1 MSTRDHP
8 AVPQAAAVSTRTDFL
23 AALRDDAARIIAV
36 EATLTSVASFSLPP
50 GKSIEGRGEDVRI
63 RFAAGEDGVVLTRDN
78 GITNLRLETD
88 RARAAILND
97 TSVSSLGTLRLRDV
111 TTVGRVR
118 ILARDAVRGGHVDVD
133 GLDVIDADARPET
146 ERPHRFGVSVLQG
159 AFTLWNMQRDQ
170 EVQIT
175 GTLLR
180 LSAGRDGAPVSGSGI
195 FVGGAGDAGGWVT
208 VDRLETGAV
217 YSNGGI
223 APGTPDQISGGVFV
237 VHACRAKTVR
247 NRGPVT
253 TYGPN
258 DMVLDNWG
266 SVERWIANAP
276 VTSFGPSGIGFVNFG
291 ALMDLRVDAPIETFG
306 KGARGF
312 NVYDGTL
319 ESGEFS
325 RIVTHGDGAVGIQ
338 ISKPIGHLLV
348 RNGIETFGGVGES
361 LVKGVVMSLPAAA
374 LSIKPGGYAQSIEVT
389 GGLTTNRV
397 GIPPIEMQG
406 GVSSFR
412 ASDIATGAGDPK

>member
-1 MSTRDHP
+1 LSTRDHS
-8 AVPQAAAVSTRTDFL
+8 AAPQPAAVSTCTDFL

-36 EATLTSVASFSLPP
+36 EATLTSVPSFSLPP
-50 GKSIEGRGEDVRI
+50 GKSIEGRGEGVQI
-63 RFAAGEDGVVLTRDN
+63 RFADGEEGVVLTRDN
-78 GITNLRLETD
+78 GVANLRLETGH
-88 RARAAILND
+88 ARAAILND
-97 TSVSSLGTLRLRDV
+97 TSVPSLGIIRLRDV

-118 ILARDAVRGGHVDVD
+118 ILARDAVRAGHVDID
-133 GLDVIDADARPET
+133 GLDVTVADARAEAD
-146 ERPHRFGVSVLQG
+146 RAQGFGVSVIQG
-159 AFTLWNMQRDQ
+159 AFTLWNMQRDP
-170 EVQIT
+170 EVEIT
-175 GTLLR
+175 ATLLR

-195 FVGGAGDAGGWVT
+195 FVGGASDAGGWVT

-217 YSNGGI
+217 HSNGGI

-237 VHACRAKTVR
+237 VHACRVKTVR

-266 SVERWIANAP
+266 SVERWTANAP
-276 VTSFGPSGIGFVNFG
+276 ITSLGPSGIGFVNFG

-306 KGARGF
+306 EGARGF

-348 RNGIETFGGVGES
+348 RNGIETFGGVGKS
-361 LVKGVVMSLPAAA
+361 LVEGVVMSLPAAA
-374 LSIKPGGYAQSIEVT
+374 LSIKPGGYAKSIEIT
-389 GGLTTNRV
+389 GGLTTNRA

-406 GVSSFR
+406 GVSSLR
-412 ASDIATGAGDPK
+412 VSDITTGAGDPR